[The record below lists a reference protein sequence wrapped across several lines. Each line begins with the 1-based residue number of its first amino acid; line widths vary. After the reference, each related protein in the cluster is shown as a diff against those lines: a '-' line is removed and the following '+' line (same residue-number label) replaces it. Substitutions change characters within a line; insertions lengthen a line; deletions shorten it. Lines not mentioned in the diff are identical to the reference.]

1 MPYNVHSV
9 TGKFNN
15 FSAVLVHDVDQL
27 LEVGIDELSQVV
39 DVELLRQLSETRY
52 VDEENCTVKLSQRW
66 LAWKHFLMVL
76 LMKDG
81 FF

>member
-1 MPYNVHSV
+1 M
-9 TGKFNN
+9 
-15 FSAVLVHDVDQL
+15 HDIDQL

-39 DVELLRQLSETRY
+39 DVELLRQLRETGY

-66 LAWKHFLMVL
+66 LAWEHLLVTL
-76 LMKDG
+76 LMNDG